1 MRLRRRR
8 ALKPLFARAIC
19 HSLILGRRSGPQ
31 NRGFTPCARPTE
43 TGLITRLVLVRQ
55 ELLDLLLLGLVDHL
69 GAAQAALALGGL
81 VAEEVALVRLL
92 VLEVAL
98 GGHLEA
104 LLGARMGLHLRHV
117 RDPFTWLL

>member
-8 ALKPLFARAIC
+8 ALNPRFARAIC
-19 HSLILGRRSGPQ
+19 HSLSSAGVRDCRIAVL
-31 NRGFTPCARPTE
+31 RPLSRPSE

-55 ELLDLLLLGLVDHL
+55 ELLDLLLLRLFD
-69 GAAQAALALGGL
+69 QL
-81 VAEEVALVRLL
+81 VAEEVALVGLL

-104 LLGARMGLHLRHV
+104 LFGARVRLHLRHV
-117 RDPFTWLL
+117 RWSFVAFTLREA